1 MGRNVPLKITPQ
13 ILVGLATL
21 YTDVHRIFM
30 EYIDNSID
38 SAEDFFDGKSN
49 SYKKNIEINFD
60 LVGDQIIASD
70 NCSGISNFDKV
81 VQSVGESDKK
91 KKTWTNG
98 QFGFGVYAFMATCEK
113 LQITSKEESAS
124 EANSVT
130 LLRKDFAEKD
140 IDNISYNIKN
150 VKFDRPSGTVIKLS
164 GFDKKKFKSFDITKI
179 KDEIEKHFELL
190 LKRKGLSIK
199 LNDKNKSLS
208 YQCNSFD
215 YLQYEGDNYVQSID
229 NLEIK
234 DGRRSGITKI
244 TLPTPINIF
253 LRVTRGKVI
262 GKPPVFIAKSR
273 RINEVNQMNC
283 IGN

>member
-1 MGRNVPLKITPQ
+1 MGRDVPVKISPQ
-13 ILVGLATL
+13 LIVSLASL

-38 SAEDFFDGKSN
+38 SAEDFFDAESN

-81 VQSVGESDKK
+81 VQSIGSSDKK
-91 KKTWTNG
+91 KQTWTNG
-98 QFGFGVYAFMATCEK
+98 EFGYGVYAFMATCEK

-124 EANSVT
+124 EADSVT

-140 IDNISYNIKN
+140 IDDISYDIKN

-199 LNDKNKSLS
+199 LNDTNKSLS
-208 YQCNSFD
+208 
-215 YLQYEGDNYVQSID
+215 
-229 NLEIK
+229 
-234 DGRRSGITKI
+234 
-244 TLPTPINIF
+244 
-253 LRVTRGKVI
+253 
-262 GKPPVFIAKSR
+262 
-273 RINEVNQMNC
+273 
-283 IGN
+283 